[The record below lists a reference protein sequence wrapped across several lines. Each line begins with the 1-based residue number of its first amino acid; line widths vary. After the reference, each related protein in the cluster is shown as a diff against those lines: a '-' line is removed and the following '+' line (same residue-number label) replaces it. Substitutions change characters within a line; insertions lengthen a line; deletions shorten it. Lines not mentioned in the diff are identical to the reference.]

1 MARCP
6 FDRTSQGRLSLR
18 FSRSCRRLREI
29 PAHLSHESV
38 DAVAVGKTQRA
49 LEQCFGKNYWVRI
62 QMPLVLDPN
71 SEPEPDLA
79 VVTGQ
84 PSDYRER
91 HPDTALLVVEVADT
105 SLRRDQQI
113 KQRIYAQ
120 AGIAEYWIVNLI
132 DWTLEVYREPQGEQ
146 FRNFQAF
153 VGGQHIMPLAQ
164 PSISIRVS
172 DLMP

>member
-1 MARCP
+1 MSAVKR
-6 FDRTSQGRLSLR
+6 D
-18 FSRSCRRLREI
+18 SCT
-29 PAHLSHESV
+29 LSHESV

-105 SLRRDQQI
+105 SL
-113 KQRIYAQ
+113 
-120 AGIAEYWIVNLI
+120 
-132 DWTLEVYREPQGEQ
+132 
-146 FRNFQAF
+146 
-153 VGGQHIMPLAQ
+153 GGQHIMPLAQ